1 VHRKERLRHGFLHNA
16 MNGAESEK
24 RRGWVAIAA
33 AAILIVLTL
42 AIWFYVDRAFVDRG
56 VLERGAATA
65 QFVGRLNVAF
75 ALVLISGV
83 LGIVSGVV
91 QARSGLRNRPLTF
104 ALVVAFA
111 SGLLI
116 AVFASGS
123 AP

>member
-1 VHRKERLRHGFLHNA
+1 

-91 QARSGLRNRPLTF
+91 QARSGLRKRPLTF